1 MGGREGVHGTSAC
14 SPLSTCPSFLPVVSR
29 PIHSAIFSANFLDA
43 RARER
48 PLRRECQS
56 RLGMKALKEFVSWAG
71 TPPNG
76 LPQYWQEA
84 KSADGVRYYWCAA
97 AATRA
102 LPLPRPHSTAPPA
115 PRAQEHAEQGSH
127 LRQTAA
133 AARGVVRGKRSAD
146 LSPLLL
152 QLLDARDAAVPYAAQ
167 WYVLPAAEGCGSS
180 GAATGR
186 ATGRV
191 SIGQQAARRPWPLE
205 RGRGCE
211 RRASAAADAGGPDAR
226 EQGPEAPT
234 ARLNLAAACGRRRA
248 GWATACGRA
257 H

>member
-29 PIHSAIFSANFLDA
+29 PIHSAIFSANFGDA
-43 RARER
+43 RARGR
-48 PLRRECQS
+48 WSINL
-56 RLGMKALKEFVSWAG
+56 
-71 TPPNG
+71 PPPARHEG
-76 LPQYWQEA
+76 AQ
-84 KSADGVRYYWCAA
+84 GVRLLGRDTAEWFAA
-97 AATRA
+97 VLAGGHVGRRRPILLVRRRRDARPPSAPATQHC
-102 LPLPRPHSTAPPA
+102 PTA
-115 PRAQEHAEQGSH
+115 PRAQEHAEQGSN

-133 AARGVVRGKRSAD
+133 TARGVVRGKRSAD

-167 WYVLPAAEGCGSS
+167 WHVLPAAEGCGSS